1 MEDDGS
7 QEMGSVRWVLKGRDG
22 AWRRWVVRDE
32 EEMMM
37 GCCVREMEMGSLGS
51 ASDGDEGS
59 GMRGMMRWVA
69 GKTVERGE
77 MEERVRTESLKRRG
91 GGRWRWAQKKR
102 EDRGRGRPE
111 REMDVREMG
120 SVMIKGRDDGMESKM
135 GCGVR
140 EMEMVGGFCVSR
152 RR

>member
-1 MEDDGS
+1 
-7 QEMGSVRWVLKGRDG
+7 
-22 AWRRWVVRDE
+22 
-32 EEMMM
+32 
-37 GCCVREMEMGSLGS
+37 
-51 ASDGDEGS
+51 
-59 GMRGMMRWVA
+59 MRGMMRWVA

-77 MEERVRTESLKRRG
+77 MEERVRTESLKKRD

-135 GCGVR
+135 GCGVK
-140 EMEMVGGFCVSR
+140 EMEMMRWDADG
-152 RR
+152 